1 MFIGTH
7 GPVSYSTIAR
17 WLKVCLQNA
26 EVDVISW
33 RFLAHSVRATATSI
47 AFLFGLTVQDTESI
61 QLVITRGVPKVLL
74 QTKVLLAFDTTML
87 VDPSKVPYSKMFW
100 WGKNWFFWQILINL
114 SKFYLLFLY
123 ECKNFEMA
131 FYWHGHHSLINLS
144 RF

>member
-1 MFIGTH
+1 MFIDTH
-7 GPVSYSTIAR
+7 GPLSSSTIAK

-100 WGKNWFFWQILINL
+100 WGKIDSFDRYWLICQNFICYFFMSARILKWL
-114 SKFYLLFLY
+114 STG
-123 ECKNFEMA
+123 M
-131 FYWHGHHSLINLS
+131 GIIV
-144 RF
+144 